1 MKFSRREIT
10 DLLKAWIV
18 VSIIFSIAFGAKSLN
33 IESLRLFGISAITV
47 GIGFLLHE
55 LAHKFVAQKFRCWAE
70 FRSFDQML
78 GIALLLSFFGFI
90 FIAPGAVMIKGKVD
104 KRKNGL
110 ISIAGPVTNIILG
123 IFFITLSFL
132 FSNKLLKNIADYGA
146 EINLLLA
153 IFISES
159 WDLLQAPYWLFN
171 WRFFPFSAFYNFQHQ
186 QNYLKSQDLF
196 HYLLKFQQHY
206 MLLYLYKKHI
216 MLLKF

>member
-33 IESLRLFGISAITV
+33 IESFRLFGISAITV

-78 GIALLLSFFGFI
+78 GIALLLSFFGFV

-153 IFISES
+153 IFNMIPFLMLDGAKV
-159 WDLLQAPYWLFN
+159 WKWNKFVYLTTVIVIIFLLFGRTKLILGF
-171 WRFFPFSAFYNFQHQ
+171 
-186 QNYLKSQDLF
+186 
-196 HYLLKFQQHY
+196 
-206 MLLYLYKKHI
+206 
-216 MLLKF
+216 

>member
-33 IESLRLFGISAITV
+33 IESFRLFGISAITV

-132 FSNKLLKNIADYGA
+132 FSNKLLKNITDYGA
-146 EINLLLA
+146 EINLFLA
-153 IFISES
+153 IFNMIPFLMLDGAKV
-159 WDLLQAPYWLFN
+159 WKWNKFVYLTTVIVIIFLLFGRTKLILGF
-171 WRFFPFSAFYNFQHQ
+171 
-186 QNYLKSQDLF
+186 
-196 HYLLKFQQHY
+196 
-206 MLLYLYKKHI
+206 
-216 MLLKF
+216 

>member
-33 IESLRLFGISAITV
+33 IESFRLFGISAITV

-78 GIALLLSFFGFI
+78 GIALLLSFFGFV

-132 FSNKLLKNIADYGA
+132 FSNKLLKNITDYGA
-146 EINLLLA
+146 EINLFLA
-153 IFISES
+153 IFNMIPFLMLDGAKV
-159 WDLLQAPYWLFN
+159 WKWNKFVYLTTVIVIIFLLFGRTKLILGF
-171 WRFFPFSAFYNFQHQ
+171 
-186 QNYLKSQDLF
+186 
-196 HYLLKFQQHY
+196 
-206 MLLYLYKKHI
+206 
-216 MLLKF
+216 

>member
-33 IESLRLFGISAITV
+33 IESFRLFGISAITV

-153 IFISES
+153 IFNMIPFLMLDGAKV
-159 WDLLQAPYWLFN
+159 WKWNKFVYLTTVIVIIFLLFGRTKLILGF
-171 WRFFPFSAFYNFQHQ
+171 
-186 QNYLKSQDLF
+186 
-196 HYLLKFQQHY
+196 
-206 MLLYLYKKHI
+206 
-216 MLLKF
+216 